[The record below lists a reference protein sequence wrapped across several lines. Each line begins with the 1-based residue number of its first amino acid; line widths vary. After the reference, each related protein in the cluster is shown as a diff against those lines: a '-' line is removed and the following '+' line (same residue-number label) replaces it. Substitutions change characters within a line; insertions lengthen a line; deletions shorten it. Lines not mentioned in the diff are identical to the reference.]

1 MVIPQILTPISFL
14 LGMGVVNA
22 RRGAFAWNGAITFW
36 IVSFGFLAQIW
47 VDTYGLFIAT
57 LTPALEGE
65 PLSESVCV
73 SSVST
78 QSLATGSTADWA
90 RCSPFV
96 GCSMQMRSR
105 FPRFLYPVYIELQ
118 LY

>member
-22 RRGAFAWNGAITFW
+22 RSGAFAWNGAITFW

-73 SSVST
+73 SSVSHNT
-78 QSLATGSTADWA
+78 
-90 RCSPFV
+90 
-96 GCSMQMRSR
+96 
-105 FPRFLYPVYIELQ
+105 
-118 LY
+118 